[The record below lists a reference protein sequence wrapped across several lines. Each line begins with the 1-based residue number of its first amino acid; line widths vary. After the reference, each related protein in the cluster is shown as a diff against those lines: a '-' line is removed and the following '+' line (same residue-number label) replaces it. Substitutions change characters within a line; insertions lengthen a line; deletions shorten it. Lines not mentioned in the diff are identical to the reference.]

1 MNLESSALM
10 DLIGGLVGFFLTV
23 MVFSY
28 ILGDNPFFRISINLF
43 IGASAGYAL
52 IVAWYSVIWPQLLF
66 PLIFGSQSERLFVLF
81 PLLFAGLLLLKM
93 TSRLSGL
100 GSPAI
105 AFLVGVGAATAVG
118 GAVLGTIFPQV
129 SAAINALDWDP
140 AGQGAGAAW
149 LQVAS
154 GLVLLVGTTSTL
166 AYFHFGARPG
176 LGGVPRRY
184 RWLEVLAQIGKGF
197 IAVTLGAIFA
207 GAFLAA
213 FAALVERLEFIRVFL
228 VPLIFPG

>member
-10 DLIGGLVGFFLTV
+10 ELIGGLVGFFLTV

-28 ILGDNPFFRISINLF
+28 ILGDNPFFRVSINLF

-52 IVAWYSVIWPQLLF
+52 IVAWYSVIWPQLLS
-66 PLIFGSQSERLFVLF
+66 PLIFGGQSERLFVLF
-81 PLLFAGLLLLKM
+81 PLIFAGLLLLKM
-93 TSRLSGL
+93 SSRLSWF
-100 GSPAI
+100 GSPAV

-118 GAVLGTIFPQV
+118 GAVIGTIFPQV
-129 SAAINALDWDP
+129 SAAINALDWNP
-140 AGQGAGAAW
+140 AGRGPGEAW

-176 LGGVPRRY
+176 LGGVPRRSP
-184 RWLEVLAQIGKGF
+184 WLEIVAQIGKGF
-197 IAVTLGAIFA
+197 IAVTLGATFA

-213 FAALVERLEFIRVFL
+213 FAALVERLEFIREFL
-228 VPLIFPG
+228 TPLIFPG

>member
-10 DLIGGLVGFFLTV
+10 ELVGGLVGFFLTI

-28 ILGDNPFFRISINLF
+28 ILGDNPFFRVAINIF
-43 IGASAGYAL
+43 IGAAAGYAL
-52 IVAWYSVIWPQLLF
+52 VVAWYSVIWPQLLL

-93 TSRLSGL
+93 SSRLSWL
-100 GSPAI
+100 GSPAV
-105 AFLVGVGAATAVG
+105 AYLVGVGAATAVG
-118 GAVLGTIFPQV
+118 GAVLGTILPQV
-129 SAAINALDWDP
+129 SAAVNALDWDP
-140 AGQGAGAAW
+140 TGQGAGSAW
-149 LQVAS
+149 LQVAA
-154 GLVLLVGTTSTL
+154 GLLMLIGTTSTL

-176 LGGVPRRY
+176 LGGIPRRSP
-184 RWLEVLAQIGKGF
+184 WLEIVALLGKGF

-213 FAALVERLEFIRVFL
+213 FAALVERMEFFREFL
-228 VPLIFPG
+228 VPLILPG

>member
-10 DLIGGLVGFFLTV
+10 ELVGGLVGFFLTI

-28 ILGDNPFFRISINLF
+28 ILGDNPFFRVAINIF
-43 IGASAGYAL
+43 IGAAAGYAL
-52 IVAWYSVIWPQLLF
+52 VVAWYSVIWPQLLL

-93 TSRLSGL
+93 SSRLSWL
-100 GSPAI
+100 GSPAV
-105 AFLVGVGAATAVG
+105 AYLVGVGAATAVG
-118 GAVLGTIFPQV
+118 GAVLGTILPQV
-129 SAAINALDWDP
+129 SAAVNALDWDP
-140 AGQGAGAAW
+140 TAQGAGTAW
-149 LQVAS
+149 LQVAA
-154 GLVLLVGTTSTL
+154 GILLLIGTTSTL

-176 LGGVPRRY
+176 LGGIPRRSP
-184 RWLEVLAQIGKGF
+184 WLEIVALVGKGF

-213 FAALVERLEFIRVFL
+213 FAALVERIEFFREFL
-228 VPLIFPG
+228 VPLILSG